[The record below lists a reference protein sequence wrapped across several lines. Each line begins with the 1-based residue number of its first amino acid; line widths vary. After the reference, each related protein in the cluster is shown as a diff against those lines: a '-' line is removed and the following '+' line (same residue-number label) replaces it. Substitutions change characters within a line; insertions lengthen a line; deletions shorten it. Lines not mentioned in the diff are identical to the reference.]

1 MRNFK
6 KSTWKPNSS
15 KTLCFLTKLVEIYIS
30 EFFVDF
36 QPISTKAQFLKIYKK
51 NLTFPTHFRK
61 LAEGIFL
68 LISISKCFFLV
79 LFFRKF
85 VQFFQSR
92 QKKCNFWEI
101 LKCRLWNRIFRK
113 SWSGTIKTL
122 CFLIK
127 LIEIYISEF
136 FVDFLSISIKAQFL
150 ENPYNIFDFSQVHSR
165 LWNKMWHVHFFIRST
180 STVRWYCQII
190 YPVRK

>member
-6 KSTWKPNSS
+6 NSTWKPNSS

-68 LISISKCFFLV
+68 LISISKCFFFWFY
-79 LFFRKF
+79 FFENSYNFSRAAKRNVIFEKF
-85 VQFFQSR
+85 WNVDFGTEFLKNLGLGPSR
-92 QKKCNFWEI
+92 PYVFW
-101 LKCRLWNRIFRK
+101 LSSSRSTSQN
-113 SWSGTIKTL
+113 
-122 CFLIK
+122 
-127 LIEIYISEF
+127 
-136 FVDFLSISIKAQFL
+136 FLSIFCPFQ
-150 ENPYNIFDFSQVHSR
+150 
-165 LWNKMWHVHFFIRST
+165 
-180 STVRWYCQII
+180 
-190 YPVRK
+190 